1 MPRKYKITLE
11 ITEEVTVLK
20 GKEKGRKVE
29 AQVGMSLLNDIF
41 DKKGLYDVL
50 DNILP
55 DMEKQLDKGI
65 KDFEEG
71 KIKVDVKPKYKNK

>member
-1 MPRKYKITLE
+1 MTRKYKITLE
-11 ITEEVTVLK
+11 VVEEVTILK

-55 DMEKQLDKGI
+55 DMEKQLDKSI
-65 KDFEEG
+65 KEWEEG
-71 KIKVDVKPKYKNK
+71 KHKIDVKQ